1 MTTGFQPARRLID
14 LVNLVHARPDAT
26 RHDFAAVLAEHGE
39 RTVDLADTALTEADL
54 DDLRAAITRLAGL
67 LAESDVD
74 RAALALND
82 VLAGSGARPR
92 LSRHDGHT
100 WHLHVDREDA
110 GWGDWLL
117 ASSALSLAQLL
128 SERGRPAWGRCP
140 MDGCEAPYF
149 LDDGPGSARR
159 YCSATCAGR
168 ARVAAYRQRKRE
180 RAAE

>member
-1 MTTGFQPARRLID
+1 MSTGFQPARRLVD
-14 LVNLVHARPDAT
+14 LANLVHSRPAAT
-26 RHDFAAVLAEHGE
+26 RCDFVAVLAEHGE
-39 RTVDLADTALTEADL
+39 RSADLVDSALTDGDL
-54 DDLRAAITRLAGL
+54 DELRAAVVRLTGL

-74 RAALALND
+74 EAARVVNE

-92 LSRHDGHT
+92 LSRHDGHP
-100 WHLHVDREDA
+100 WHLHVDGEDA

-140 MDGCEAPYF
+140 MDGCAAPYF
-149 LDDGPGSARR
+149 IDDGPGSPRR
-159 YCSATCAGR
+159 YCSTTCASR

-180 RAAE
+180 QAAE